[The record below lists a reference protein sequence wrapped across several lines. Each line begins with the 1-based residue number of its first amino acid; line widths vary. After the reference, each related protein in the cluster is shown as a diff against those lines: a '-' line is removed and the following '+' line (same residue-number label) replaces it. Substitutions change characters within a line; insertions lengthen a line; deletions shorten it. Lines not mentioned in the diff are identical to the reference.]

1 MVGNGHFDD
10 GHLTQRIAFDN
21 SFGLLG
27 DLERE
32 ECPHFDCRESSVLSL
47 VNRIKIKASLWVV
60 AGVKCLATL
69 LARE

>member
-10 GHLTQRIAFDN
+10 KHLTQGIAFDN

-32 ECPHFDCRESSVLSL
+32 E
-47 VNRIKIKASLWVV
+47 
-60 AGVKCLATL
+60 
-69 LARE
+69 